1 MTEGE
6 AVELHELLLQL
17 GFGPVKAQL
26 WSEFLKHVLVIFK
39 QAQEELRQPDTWGE
53 FKKKR
58 GALGRKHVRRREKIT
73 KRYPNEDAITTEL
86 GEIVQTLRRSLPL
99 GHFLRANEVE
109 FHVERPVRSAVRAG
123 RHSRKVDFFVLA
135 ASGANTPELALE
147 AKTVRI
153 PSDISNRYF
162 GCDGIGCFLESESPY
177 SQEPLGGMLAYSFTD
192 SSASWRH
199 EIESALEEG
208 CYPAIWLRCVQIGA
222 EEEPTLVSG
231 HDRTEIGLEPM
242 AIAHL
247 EMSFDPDIQ
256 PFQDAMAG
264 SGQTQVAERGGG
276 GSGKT

>member
-26 WSEFLKHVLVIFK
+26 WSEFLKHVLVIFRK
-39 QAQEELRQPDTWGE
+39 AEEELRQPNTWGE

-58 GALGRKHVRRREKIT
+58 GALGRKRARRREKIAI
-73 KRYPNEDAITTEL
+73 RYPNEDAITTEL

-109 FHVERPVRSAVRAG
+109 FHVERPVRSAVRTG

-135 ASGANTPELALE
+135 ASGVSAPELALE

-153 PSDISNRYF
+153 PSDITNHYL
-162 GCDGIGCFLESESPY
+162 GCDGIGCFLVPESPY
-177 SQEPLGGMLAYSFTD
+177 SQAPIGGMLAYSFTD
-192 SSASWRH
+192 LSVSWRH
-199 EIESALEEG
+199 EIESTLEEG

-231 HDRTEIGLEPM
+231 HDRTEIGLEPLV
-242 AIAHL
+242 IVHL

-256 PFQDAMAG
+256 PL
-264 SGQTQVAERGGG
+264 
-276 GSGKT
+276 